1 MKTGGIFYVVTSRQA
16 RDFATA
22 YFCLLKM
29 EEAIPRKNWRVGKL
43 SFEKVWFEIVLSNGY
58 LIASKV
64 FLKKKKIA
72 SNVRQT
78 LVRWILS
85 FCDSR
90 SCKNSKM
97 ITWNSTTTQPRFVV
111 FDICIATWKNNRRH
125 LTEKPRTMWC
135 RMKGEK
141 QVVFI
146 DRIREGR
153 WRYW

>member
-22 YFCLLKM
+22 YFYLLKM
-29 EEAIPRKNWRVGKL
+29 EKAIPRKKWSVGKL
-43 SFEKVWFEIVLSNGY
+43 SFEKVWFEIVLSIGY
-58 LIASKV
+58 LIASK
-64 FLKKKKIA
+64 
-72 SNVRQT
+72 VRQT

-97 ITWNSTTTQPRFVV
+97 ITWNSTTTEPRFVV

-125 LTEKPRTMWC
+125 LTEKPRIMWC

-141 QVVFI
+141 QVVFK